1 MTRRWRCLWQ
11 GPIGSFPL
19 NDLPM
24 GLVCTSL
31 GTPTTPEATFSF
43 PAGGLTAQVNPD
55 TGVLMIPDPPAHGS
69 TMDSWHEFFGEPQ
82 AGGSYHVMDYAYFWA
97 NVRW

>member
-1 MTRRWRCLWQ
+1 
-11 GPIGSFPL
+11 
-19 NDLPM
+19 M

-31 GTPTTPEATFSF
+31 GVPSTPEETFSF
-43 PAGGLTAQVNPD
+43 PAGGLTAQVHPD